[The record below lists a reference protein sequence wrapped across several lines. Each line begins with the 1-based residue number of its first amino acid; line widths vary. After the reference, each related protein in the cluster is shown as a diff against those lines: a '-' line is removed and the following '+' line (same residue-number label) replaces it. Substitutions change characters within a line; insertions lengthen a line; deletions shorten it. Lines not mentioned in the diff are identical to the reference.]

1 MFSGCLSLSNVTTP
15 VLMLSTIIPLRL
27 PHHSPWLRYKSYSI
41 LPSQSSRLLSS
52 SHQFAKTKLTRADR
66 DECESKNYETLRHGR
81 ACRSARCAD
90 LKYRFRGPHDQHRLF
105 RSCYFAS
112 VSRKYENLVASVWMI
127 FSSISNLFVYKRPNS
142 DSWKGMSV
150 SSKKANRLPHVF
162 ACLSSKSKASSK
174 CLMAGKIPRSSS
186 HATARNLHIN
196 TSAPRRILVFH
207 SPPTTSRSMA
217 KVKKTFTMSVRQS
230 TKSTTSWPRLS
241 LSSESKSAIRQDC
254 GRHDLASCKLST
266 RV

>member
-1 MFSGCLSLSNVTTP
+1 LSLSRPLPSIFNPRVRSTRIKKHFSHECEPKSRGHQPMFSGCLSLSNVTTP

-142 DSWKGMSV
+142 DS
-150 SSKKANRLPHVF
+150 
-162 ACLSSKSKASSK
+162 
-174 CLMAGKIPRSSS
+174 
-186 HATARNLHIN
+186 
-196 TSAPRRILVFH
+196 
-207 SPPTTSRSMA
+207 
-217 KVKKTFTMSVRQS
+217 
-230 TKSTTSWPRLS
+230 
-241 LSSESKSAIRQDC
+241 
-254 GRHDLASCKLST
+254 
-266 RV
+266 